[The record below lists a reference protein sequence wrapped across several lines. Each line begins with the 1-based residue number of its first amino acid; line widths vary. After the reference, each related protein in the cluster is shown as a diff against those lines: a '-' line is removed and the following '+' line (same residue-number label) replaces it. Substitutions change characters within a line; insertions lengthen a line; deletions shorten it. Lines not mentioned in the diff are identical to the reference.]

1 MHGMGDSYFSALN
14 FLTVQLE
21 ARVEPFVNGADT
33 LLSVESPHVSLRMR
47 TSVSSQKGGDD
58 IVPSAFVRRYPE
70 IHLYVCVVNDTL
82 IPAL

>member
-1 MHGMGDSYFSALN
+1 MGDSYFSALN
-14 FLTVQLE
+14 FLNVQLE
-21 ARVEPFVNGADT
+21 ARAEPCVNGADT
-33 LLSVESPHVSLRMR
+33 MLSVESPHVSLRS
-47 TSVSSQKGGDD
+47 SVSSQKGGDD